1 MGMQIKKFQASSLQK
16 ALEQIRAELGDGAIV
31 LQADPIKTGLF
42 GRNGVEVTAAID
54 RKTMPARFEIQV
66 DEESSSNSIP
76 SSRKKPKA
84 KAWSS
89 LFKGKSESAEEK
101 KSDTSEAKANQ
112 IKNFV
117 SQAVQTERRDEAPGR
132 GQLFAMKTFVDPLK
146 EEIQQLK
153 QQMHQERPK
162 SQERIPS
169 TSYIESEIQSLK
181 NAFKDFVIEQ
191 KLQDSEL
198 PSELKRLEVFWRDH
212 GMTSRQIARFFNQL
226 KSENKS
232 FDDEILRSALQS
244 KVKDSKAFESRAK
257 KIKILV
263 GPTGV
268 GKTTT
273 IAKLAAFE
281 KLKLKRSVSLITI
294 DDFKIGGTDQL
305 GHYARILEAPFVK
318 CRSDVSLEDQIKT
331 VEADTIFIDTFGVS
345 PKDDAKI
352 LKLRKALQL
361 KDPELIA
368 RQELHL
374 ALPAGLAS
382 GDVYL
387 FVESFSRMNP
397 NYLLFTKWDET
408 ENWGGMLAAIMTSER
423 PVSFVGHGQEVPDD
437 ISVFNSD
444 QFIQTVTTW
453 GN

>member
-42 GRNGVEVTAAID
+42 GRHGVEVTAAID

-66 DEESSSNSIP
+66 DDEPSDSASRSS
-76 SSRKKPKA
+76 KKSKN
-84 KAWSS
+84 KSWSS
-89 LFKGKSESAEEK
+89 LFKGKSEKSDEK
-101 KSDTSEAKANQ
+101 KNEAGDTKTNQ

-117 SQAVQTERRDEAPGR
+117 SQAVQTEKREEAPGR

-153 QQMHQERPK
+153 QQMKQERPK

-169 TSYIESEIQSLK
+169 SSYLESEIQDLK

-198 PSELKRLEVFWRDH
+198 PAELKRLEVFWRDH
-212 GMTSRQIARFFNQL
+212 GVTTKQIARFFNQL
-226 KSENKS
+226 KEENRQ
-232 FDDEILRSALQS
+232 FDEEFLKSALQS
-244 KVKDSKAFESRAK
+244 KVKDSKVFESRAK

-318 CRSDVSLEDQIKT
+318 CRSDVSLEDQIKS

-382 GDVYL
+382 GDVDL

-397 NYLLFTKWDET
+397 HYLLFTKWDET

-437 ISVFNSD
+437 ISVFNSE

>member
-66 DEESSSNSIP
+66 DDESSSSSMP
-76 SSRKKPKA
+76 SSRKKPKT
-84 KAWSS
+84 KSWSS
-89 LFKGKSESAEEK
+89 LFKGKSEGAEEK
-101 KSDTSEAKANQ
+101 KSDTSEAKASQ

-117 SQAVQTERRDEAPGR
+117 SQAVQTERRDETPGR

-153 QQMHQERPK
+153 HQMQQDRPK
-162 SQERIPS
+162 TQERIPS
-169 TSYIESEIQSLK
+169 SSYIESEIQSLK

-212 GMTSRQIARFFNQL
+212 GMTNRQIARFFNQL

-382 GDVYL
+382 GDVDL

>member
-42 GRNGVEVTAAID
+42 GRHGVEVTAAID

-66 DEESSSNSIP
+66 DDESPVNSVAR
-76 SSRKKPKA
+76 STKKSRNKS
-84 KAWSS
+84 WSS
-89 LFKGKSESAEEK
+89 LFKGRSEKSDEK
-101 KSDTSEAKANQ
+101 KNEAGDTKTNQ

-117 SQAVQTERRDEAPGR
+117 SQAVQTEKREEAPGR

-153 QQMHQERPK
+153 QQMKQERPK

-169 TSYIESEIQSLK
+169 SSYLESEIQDLK

-198 PSELKRLEVFWRDH
+198 PAELKRLEVFWRDH
-212 GMTSRQIARFFNQL
+212 GVTTKQIARFFNQL
-226 KSENKS
+226 KEENRQ
-232 FDDEILRSALQS
+232 FDEEFLKSALQL
-244 KVKDSKAFESRAK
+244 KVKDSKVFESRAK

-318 CRSDVSLEDQIKT
+318 CRSDVSLEDQIKS

-382 GDVYL
+382 GDVDL

-397 NYLLFTKWDET
+397 HYLLFTKWDET

-437 ISVFNSD
+437 ISVFNSE

>member
-42 GRNGVEVTAAID
+42 GRHGVEVTAAID

-66 DEESSSNSIP
+66 DDEP
-76 SSRKKPKA
+76 SDSASQPSKKSKN
-84 KAWSS
+84 KSWSS
-89 LFKGKSESAEEK
+89 LFKGKSEKSDEK
-101 KSDTSEAKANQ
+101 KNESADTKTNQ

-117 SQAVQTERRDEAPGR
+117 SQAVQTEKREEAPGR

-153 QQMHQERPK
+153 QQMKQERPK
-162 SQERIPS
+162 TQERIPS
-169 TSYIESEIQSLK
+169 SSYLESEIQDLK

-198 PSELKRLEVFWRDH
+198 PAELKRLEVFWRDH
-212 GMTSRQIARFFNQL
+212 GVTTKQIARFFSQL
-226 KSENKS
+226 KEENRQ
-232 FDDEILRSALQS
+232 FDDEFLKSALQS
-244 KVKDSKAFESRAK
+244 KVKDSKVFESRAK

-318 CRSDVSLEDQIKT
+318 CRSDVSLEDQIKS

-382 GDVYL
+382 GDVDL

-397 NYLLFTKWDET
+397 HYLLFTKWDET

-437 ISVFNSD
+437 ISVFNSE